1 MGYRNLDIFERTGRL
16 SEKVSKVILIV
27 FIISIIQTFFLL
39 INFVDISNFVF
50 VLLLAI
56 PVLFV
61 NFHALTLNKV
71 AYLLLLYWFSVQII
85 SVSSNTFKFN
95 IYYGFNYQVM
105 IIGDIVGLDP
115 IALFLFILTAL
126 EVDTVF
132 RKKTK

>member
-27 FIISIIQTFFLL
+27 FIISIIQTFILL
-39 INFVDISNFVF
+39 VNFADISNFVF

-132 RKKTK
+132 RKN